1 MLVCL
6 ITASTSLECNACV
19 YISKYIFH
27 YIRYRPTFIRVHP
40 ISTSMIYICIC
51 TWASVV
57 ASQAPARSPSPALTP
72 CHTHTNSPF
81 SFPPSLPPSLHPTPL
96 SSLPPSLPPS
106 NPPFL
111 PPSLPLLHA
120 RSLSLWLN
128 RSPTHSLTNSLT
140 RSRMSILHFISL
152 SCISILYVYLARA
165 CLSCIV
171 CVKRSCHG
179 LVVVRFSSSVTY
191 TSDAMTPPPPLF
203 PPPWKTLSCLR

>member
-96 SSLPPSLPPS
+96 SSLPPSLS
-106 NPPFL
+106 CML
-111 PPSLPLLHA
+111 AL
-120 RSLSLWLN
+120 SLSDWIGHP
-128 RSPTHSLTNSLT
+128 RTHSRTHSLA
-140 RSRMSILHFISL
+140 RVCL
-152 SCISILYVYLARA
+152 SCISSRYPAFPSCMCILHAHVYLALFASRGHVMV
-165 CLSCIV
+165 LSWSGFHRV
-171 CVKRSCHG
+171 
-179 LVVVRFSSSVTY
+179 
-191 TSDAMTPPPPLF
+191 
-203 PPPWKTLSCLR
+203 